1 MGAFV
6 TIIGSTRSGS
16 AAQPIPGAL
25 GTVYLDCKRI
35 DVVESIREAL
45 RNAPK
50 YSSEARAAQRRCMRV
65 TDLSGGGPSAPD
77 AVLGSATPFFSVK
90 GQELKKPPNGTCLC
104 LMAGSSDRLS
114 WL

>member
-1 MGAFV
+1 
-6 TIIGSTRSGS
+6 
-16 AAQPIPGAL
+16 
-25 GTVYLDCKRI
+25 
-35 DVVESIREAL
+35 
-45 RNAPK
+45 
-50 YSSEARAAQRRCMRV
+50 MRV